1 MHYSNAVSAIARAQA
16 GGTPTI
22 DFVSPAVSAL
32 LSAWALADRD
42 AAARIGFGSACAG
55 YAANIGLT
63 GVLSGNPIPET
74 TNGERCGRSYTPLA
88 SLCTHAEV
96 DHCNAL
102 INSVLRKQ
110 LEQHAPDLVKRVSKV
125 IGELHDNIASHAC
138 GRGYSAAQTY
148 ESGKPRIEFAI
159 ADCGRGLRRN
169 AREVDPHIGSDS
181 EAIEWAFAYGNTSAR
196 PADPWAQRGLEGDC
210 DGREDGDDHHQGI
223 GLWELAQLVTATGG
237 RVWVATGEAS
247 QLLTGGRWVK
257 LTPVIN
263 WPGLAIELEIPLDS
277 DAGKAKIKETGLEG
291 LAEELGL

>member
-1 MHYSNAVSAIARAQA
+1 RVLPGVPRKSPWRRAPIRLETEFDVPLKTRTIDGRCGNVCPRIAPGHIVHGPLPCSTNVLALRRELRKDGLLVHYSNAVSAIARAQA

-63 GVLSGNPIPET
+63 GVLSGNPIPVT
-74 TNGERCGRSYTPLA
+74 TVGEWYGRSYTPLA

-110 LEQHAPDLVKRVSKV
+110 LEQHAPDLVKRVFKV

-181 EAIEWAFAYGNTSAR
+181 EAIEWAF
-196 PADPWAQRGLEGDC
+196 
-210 DGREDGDDHHQGI
+210 
-223 GLWELAQLVTATGG
+223 
-237 RVWVATGEAS
+237 
-247 QLLTGGRWVK
+247 
-257 LTPVIN
+257 
-263 WPGLAIELEIPLDS
+263 
-277 DAGKAKIKETGLEG
+277 
-291 LAEELGL
+291 